1 MPEEQGGKDCAGLS
15 ASRGPW
21 LLPGLRLESQ
31 RVSEQRRD
39 TGSFRNS
46 QVPVL
51 VGRSEGVRQRLG
63 DQDGEEQERRNNG

>member
-15 ASRGPW
+15 ARGGPW
-21 LLPGLRLESQ
+21 LLPGLRLESKD
-31 RVSEQRRD
+31 SEQRRD
-39 TGSFRNS
+39 TGSFRSS

-51 VGRSEGVRQRLG
+51 VGKSEGVRQRLG